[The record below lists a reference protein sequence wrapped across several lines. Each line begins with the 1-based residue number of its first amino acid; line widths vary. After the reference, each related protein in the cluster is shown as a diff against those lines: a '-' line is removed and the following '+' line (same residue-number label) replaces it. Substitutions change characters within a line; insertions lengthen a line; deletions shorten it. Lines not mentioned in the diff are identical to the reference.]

1 MGLFDEVRA
10 VQKPNFKRRTKKRG
24 DRGRISPAVYDEV
37 MKRDNG
43 RCVLCGKTT
52 WLQAHHILFKSEGG
66 TGEAHNIA
74 LACGPVGQKGTCHW
88 KAHHTKEGRQA
99 FRDYR
104 EYVLLPYYTNGA
116 S

>member
-1 MGLFDEVRA
+1 MGLFNEVRA
-10 VQKPNFKRRTKKRG
+10 VPKPEHKRRSKKRG

-88 KAHHTKEGRQA
+88 KAHQTKEGRQA

-104 EYVLLPYYTNGA
+104 EKVLLPYYTNGA